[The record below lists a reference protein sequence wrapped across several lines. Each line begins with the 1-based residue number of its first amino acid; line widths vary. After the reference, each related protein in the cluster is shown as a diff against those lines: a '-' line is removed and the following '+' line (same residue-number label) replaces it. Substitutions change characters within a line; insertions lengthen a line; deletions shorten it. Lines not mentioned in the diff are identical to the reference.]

1 MSRALKR
8 AKLPKSNVRKEEW
21 EAVSRLR
28 NDTSIVVLER
38 DKGNATVV
46 MDAEEYEEKALNMI
60 HRSRSLLATQPRAMR
75 IE

>member
-28 NDTSIVVLER
+28 NDTSIVVLEA

-46 MDAEEYEEKALNMI
+46 MDAEEYEQK
-60 HRSRSLLATQPRAMR
+60 H
-75 IE
+75 